1 MSELRKKFEKKA
13 ARWDDETDYV
23 PVGVNGLVA
32 ASARLLAVNR
42 GFADPD
48 ERDHLAFKQLITVPD
63 LVRERIRIDEGKRR
77 KKLFTNA
84 VRSRNLANFPVNAL
98 GSPIR
103 GQFISNPLSADSE
116 QTNPM
121 LGVEQLRRITQMGP
135 GGIGSTNAITEDMV
149 SLDASTFGFLS
160 PIEGPECHSAD
171 TEVFTSEG
179 WSLWSGVGPET
190 KLATIHEDKMIFVK
204 PERLV
209 AEHYEGPML
218 GVTGRDISFL
228 VTPNHRMLGRTS
240 AGGYCFAEAEEH
252 YNKNIFYKT
261 GGVPWEGEEN
271 ISPDWSSERCEILGW
286 FMSAGFFK
294 ERNSTYPI
302 VAIRIPVGKSLE
314 EYNRLLA
321 LATLNFPTRV
331 KVDEASGLI
340 EIEDEQLAAHLKSFW
355 FDDNDC
361 FIPRELQSSKLGA
374 RQSLLRGLLLGE
386 SPGRG
391 RDLKIKTCSARFAFS
406 VSRLLTGLGHSNSV
420 NRIENE
426 NQGSVKPRYSVE
438 ILGNSETNAVG
449 GVEKHWFSMPYSGL
463 VYCATVAGGLLLT
476 RRNGGA
482 AVWSGNSELIGIDTR
497 LATGTRIGSDGRIYQ
512 RLRNRRTGISEYVS
526 PADIMNQA
534 VKIPD

>member
-84 VRSRNLANFPVNAL
+84 VRNRNLSNFPVNAL

-171 TEVFTSEG
+171 TEVFTAEG
-179 WSLWSGVGPET
+179 WSLWSGISQGT
-190 KLATIHEDKMIFVK
+190 KLATVQGDKMVFVK
-204 PERLV
+204 PERLI

-228 VTPNHRMLGRTS
+228 VTPNHRMFGSTS
-240 AGGYCFAEAEEH
+240 AGAYCFAEAEEH
-252 YNKNIFYKT
+252 YNKNIVYKT

-271 ISPDWSSERCEILGW
+271 ISSAWSPERCEILGW
-286 FMSAGFFK
+286 FMASGFFK

-302 VAIRIPVGKSLE
+302 IAIRVPGDKSLQG
-314 EYNRLLA
+314 YNRLLE
-321 LATLNFPTRV
+321 LATSNFPMRV
-331 KVDEASGLI
+331 KVDEAGDLI
-340 EIEDEQLAAHLKSFW
+340 EIEDEHLSVYLKSFW
-355 FDDNDC
+355 FEDNDR
-361 FIPRELQSSKLGA
+361 FIPGELQSSKLRV
-374 RQSLLRGLLLGE
+374 RQGLLRGLLLGE
-386 SPGRG
+386 SPGCG
-391 RDLKIKTCSARFAFS
+391 RDLKMETCSARFAFS

-420 NRIENE
+420 SRIENE
-426 NQGSVKPRYSVE
+426 NQGLGKLCYSVE
-438 ILGNSETNAVG
+438 ILGNNETKVIE
-449 GVEKHWFSMPYSGL
+449 GVDKQWFSTPYSGL
-463 VYCATVAGGLLLT
+463 VYCATVPGGLLLT